1 MTAEQFRDLVRH
13 MRDAQKKYFATRDP
27 LILSQSKEL
36 EREVDAELRDRRQ
49 STFLQ
54 EQTQ

>member
-27 LILSQSKEL
+27 MVLSHSKEL
-36 EREVDAELRDRRQ
+36 ERRVDAELRDRRQ